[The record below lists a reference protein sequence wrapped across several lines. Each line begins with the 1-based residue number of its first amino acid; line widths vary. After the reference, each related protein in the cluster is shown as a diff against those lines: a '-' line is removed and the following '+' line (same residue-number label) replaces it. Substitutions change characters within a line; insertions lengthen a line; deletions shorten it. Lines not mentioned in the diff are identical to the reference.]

1 MNRLKLLAFALPLL
15 LVSCE
20 EEVTVKEAAIRQEV
34 AKRTETLRVEM
45 KSDQDRRFT
54 IRVVALSLLAG
65 GSLLGLY
72 RLGGNTR
79 WFASRDRQETHP
91 LIPEQQR
98 ELIPE
103 RQPDRQSERV
113 MPGRRVIEPP
123 GPDPHRHRNV

>member
-20 EEVTVKEAAIRQEV
+20 EEVTVKEAAIRKEV

-91 LIPEQQR
+91 LIPE
-98 ELIPE
+98 
-103 RQPDRQSERV
+103 RQPDQQVERV
-113 MPGRRVIEPP
+113 SQGRRVIEPP